1 MSEDRREEA
10 RKLVEE
16 ELAAEASRAVEV
28 EVRPTSSEGAREK
41 SDVEE
46 LREVLS
52 AISDF
57 LKELKEPIEKL
68 FNTLLSAMDGSK
80 LGEEVAA
87 FYKKLRESGM
97 PEDMAAEMTREYFKT
112 RVESFNLMGLLTR
125 AIKKE
130 VLEEGKRGEE
140 R

>member
-1 MSEDRREEA
+1 MSEDKREEA
-10 RKLVEE
+10 RRLVEE
-16 ELAAEASRAVEV
+16 EPAPGASEAVEV
-28 EVRPTSSEGAREK
+28 EVRSSSSREYEEK

-57 LKELKEPIEKL
+57 LKELKEPLEKL

-125 AIKKE
+125 AIRKE
-130 VLEEGKRGEE
+130 VLEEGKRGE
-140 R
+140 

>member
-1 MSEDRREEA
+1 MSEEKREEA
-10 RKLVEE
+10 RRLVEE
-16 ELAAEASRAVEV
+16 EPATGASRAVEV
-28 EVRPTSSEGAREK
+28 EVRPTGSEGAREK